1 MQIDIDDEE
10 LEAFIL
16 TGNTK
21 DKKYKRLKAN
31 KRFLIDLNKVMA
43 LLRKTESCALLGMYA
58 SLNYEPLKYNLS
70 GFSSV
75 RIGYKSKYR
84 LIFEEHEGG
93 IRIKLIEI
101 SEHYGDK

>member
-10 LEAFIL
+10 LETFIL
-16 TGNTK
+16 TGNAK
-21 DKKYKRLKAN
+21 SKKYKKLKAN

-43 LLRKTESCALLGMYA
+43 LLRRTESCSLLSRYA
-58 SLNYEPLKYNLS
+58 SLNYEPLKYDLS

-84 LIFEEHEGG
+84 LIFEKYEEG